1 MSAFIGNDRANL
13 DGVLIARNW
22 RLSSNDWEKP
32 ESPIPGKCLWNKEI
46 FSDSL
51 PNEGIFNF
59 KEIVEFNKGK
69 DLEKKFT
76 CISRGTENSRHILEQ
91 NESW

>member
-1 MSAFIGNDRANL
+1 MAMSAFIGNDISMGYSLLEIEGFRRMIEKNL
-13 DGVLIARNW
+13 NR
-22 RLSSNDWEKP
+22 P
-32 ESPIPGKCLWNKEI
+32 FPGNAYEI
-46 FSDSL
+46 RKSL